1 MALTLNHYSIRTT
14 DLEAT
19 RHFYADVL
27 GLTVGPRPDFPF
39 PGLWMYRG
47 DHADLANA
55 VVHVIGIDRADPQ
68 GLQQYLGER
77 EEAALAGSG
86 AVDHIAFSA
95 TGLAAMQVHLRGLGV
110 AFRER
115 TVPSVGLH
123 QLFLTDPCGVVVE
136 LNYAATE
143 QAAPAA

>member
-1 MALTLNHYSIRTT
+1 MH
-14 DLEAT
+14 
-19 RHFYADVL
+19 
-27 GLTVGPRPDFPF
+27 
-39 PGLWMYRG
+39 
-47 DHADLANA
+47 
-55 VVHVIGIDRADPQ
+55 
-68 GLQQYLGER
+68 QYLGER
-77 EEAALAGSG
+77 DEAALAGSG

-95 TGLAAMQVHLRGLGV
+95 DGLAAMQAHLRGLGI

-123 QLFLTDPCGVVVE
+123 QLFLTDPCGVVIE